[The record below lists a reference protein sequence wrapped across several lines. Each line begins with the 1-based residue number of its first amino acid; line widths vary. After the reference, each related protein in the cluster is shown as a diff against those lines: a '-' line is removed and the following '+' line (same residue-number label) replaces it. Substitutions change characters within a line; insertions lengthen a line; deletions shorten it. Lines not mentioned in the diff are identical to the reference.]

1 MATIKGVWVLK
12 SIVTT
17 PSFNAEYCSFISN
30 GVSYTN
36 LGYSSY
42 DSEYDRAVLKYG
54 STVVYYFDSGF
65 DQWLN
70 EAYRTV
76 DFGETEQSVSDTFYS
91 WFTANA
97 AQQVTATVLAKIKYG
112 EEELGDLVA
121 GKKAVVKVKGTEMDE
136 DLVIESVFS
145 PPVLVEGE
153 ATPTEADQEF
163 TPTDADGY
171 SKFTVK
177 KIPSGYVKPSG
188 TLTVTAN
195 GTFDVTEKASVTVA
209 IPVYDGTVVIS

>member
-1 MATIKGVWVLK
+1 MPTKMK
-12 SIVTT
+12 
-17 PSFNAEYCSFISN
+17 YN
-30 GVSYTN
+30 GVE
-36 LGYSSY
+36 L
-42 DSEYDRAVLKYG
+42 
-54 STVVYYFDSGF
+54 
-65 DQWLN
+65 
-70 EAYRTV
+70 
-76 DFGETEQSVSDTFYS
+76 ET
-91 WFTANA
+91 
-97 AQQVTATVLAKIKYG
+97 LA
-112 EEELGDLVA
+112 D
-121 GKKAVVKVKGTEMDE
+121 GKKRTLHVAEKTMAADIE
-136 DLVIESVFS
+136 IESAS
-145 PPVLVEGE
+145 TPPVLVEGE